1 MEEIEATI
9 KGRVQ
14 LVMYR
19 DFVQRKARMLG
30 LVGFVRNNDD
40 GTVSVVAQGDQ
51 ETFKKFIEYLNKGS
65 FLSKVESVSLVSR
78 TSREPFLDFTIHY

>member
-19 DFVQRKARMLG
+19 DFVQRKARKLHLFG
-30 LVGFVRNNDD
+30 YVENRDD
-40 GTVSVVAQGDQ
+40 GSVVVIAQGEAHNIQ
-51 ETFKKFIEYLNKGS
+51 QFIEYLNKGS
-65 FLSKVESVSLVSR
+65 FLSKVESVSVVSR
-78 TSREPFLDFTIHY
+78 PLQEHFSDFTIHF